1 MYWTIPTV
9 LIVACPIP
17 AAGPGLQRRTAVY
30 TIGYDMAKAPKTEHS
45 ELAGEFT
52 DDGITVL
59 VDIYRPAGTQGDWTL
74 EVITEEDDVTT
85 WEEPFPTD
93 REAFDEFL
101 ATVERDGIRSFFGE
115 PEPNPAVH

>member
-9 LIVACPIP
+9 LIVAYPIP
-17 AAGPGLQRRTAVY
+17 SLDRTRSAGTAVY

-59 VDIYRPAGTQGDWTL
+59 VDIYRTAGTQGDWTL

>member
-1 MYWTIPTV
+1 
-9 LIVACPIP
+9 
-17 AAGPGLQRRTAVY
+17 
-30 TIGYDMAKAPKTEHS
+30 MAKASKTEHS

-52 DDGITVL
+52 DGGITVL